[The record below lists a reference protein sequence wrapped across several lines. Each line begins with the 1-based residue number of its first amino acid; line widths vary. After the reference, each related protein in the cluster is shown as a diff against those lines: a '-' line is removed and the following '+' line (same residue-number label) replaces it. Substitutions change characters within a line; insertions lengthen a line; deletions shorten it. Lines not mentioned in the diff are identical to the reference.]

1 MRKIAQYDDT
11 LMFGTAV
18 DNSGMK
24 QGLSA
29 LDNYVTTFAANMTA
43 QITGAVASAL
53 SAIPAQIVEIGS
65 QFESSMSQVA
75 ATMGITSAAAEFTQ
89 LSAAAK
95 EMGETTKF
103 SASQA
108 ADALNYLA
116 LAGYDA
122 EKSVAALPTVLNLA
136 AAGGIEL
143 AEASDMVTDSMSALG
158 LSMDELESFAD
169 KMAKT
174 SQKSNTSVAQLGQSI
189 LSVGANAQILAGGTT
204 ELMTELGILADSGLK
219 SAEAGTALARVIKN
233 LSTPT
238 SVAAEELENLGVKC
252 YDSEGNFRNMQDIF
266 ADLQDAMDGF
276 TAEQVQASLSEIFDT
291 AALSSAKVL
300 LSQCGD
306 RFDELS
312 GYIDDAD
319 GAAAQM
325 AETMS
330 DNLTGDITIC
340 QSALEGLANTAY
352 EKFQG
357 TMRTAVQAVTE
368 NVGTLTESMKEGE
381 LSESVDKLAAAFSN
395 AAASA
400 ADLLADDV
408 IPAVISGFSLIV
420 EHGNKIISVL
430 VGIGTTIATIKVVD
444 TVTNLVKGFQKA
456 QLQLGLFAMSNNIA
470 AMSAVELTKSLSLSE
485 IAVGA
490 LTGKITLAT
499 AVQAAWNAV
508 IAINPMVV
516 LAAALT
522 GAAVAIA
529 SYTIK
534 ASAAT
539 EATKEAEE
547 AVNNAAE
554 SLDDLNSR
562 IADNSSATQKNEDEL
577 KNKIAIY
584 EELRQQYEKTGEGE
598 EQLKEIMQEIQ
609 ELSPTT
615 ISFIDEETGAYLSLA
630 DSIDDVIAAMERK
643 RDMENL
649 DSAWNTAK
657 DNLDDLYEQQQKL
670 KDDEADLY
678 EQLENANVISAGYIH
693 NKLARNKEQQLAIS
707 ESILENE
714 KIVLE
719 TQNKMKALYTNS
731 SSDGGNIESGIDY
744 SSVGGTIA
752 AEERRKGEEANKRAQ
767 ENIEAIAEAQK
778 TATEALA
785 AGWEAADHE
794 YAIGAISSEEE
805 LLAAKKALWAEYGN
819 ENNKEH
825 WKYQEDIIST
835 ENSIAE
841 ERRRAAEQAENEL
854 NKTVTEAEE
863 ENAKDVEEIL
873 QEKWQNIS
881 HLENLGVLTS
891 EEAYQKRKELIGE
904 YCPEY
909 SDEWYDYYQ
918 TVYDYEQDFAEKQ
931 LEDRKAALNEELS
944 AVKTNI
950 DSIISEYKSAYSE
963 IQNNI
968 SSYKSR
974 LLSVAGDVFSVEETE
989 NPDGTKTRTLKVN
1002 DIKAQIDK
1010 MKKYHELMIE
1020 MRDEGASVS
1029 LLQEFSK
1036 LEPDDGIQMA
1046 EYMLSSGD
1054 FEQINE
1060 LYKERDAIAQQH
1072 AEDFYSPEMEALNSS
1087 TTDKILD
1094 EYSGLPDEFRE
1105 IGSAAALNLIIGLN
1119 EGISDLSDHFTMN
1132 AETFFDTSGS
1142 AIDNLSAD
1150 DIVLNTDVES
1160 GDMLERG
1167 RNDGELYAEGFEQ
1180 GMQGISAEVD
1190 ISSRQASTAAVLNEN
1205 MLSSIAQKLL
1215 DQLKNIT
1222 IRNVLTAQLEC
1233 DGKSL
1238 AQIVNAET
1246 ETNRR
1251 VSDAYG

>member
-1 MRKIAQYDDT
+1 
-11 LMFGTAV
+11 
-18 DNSGMK
+18 
-24 QGLSA
+24 
-29 LDNYVTTFAANMTA
+29 
-43 QITGAVASAL
+43 
-53 SAIPAQIVEIGS
+53 
-65 QFESSMSQVA
+65 
-75 ATMGITSAAAEFTQ
+75 
-89 LSAAAK
+89 
-95 EMGETTKF
+95 
-103 SASQA
+103 
-108 ADALNYLA
+108 
-116 LAGYDA
+116 
-122 EKSVAALPTVLNLA
+122 ALPTVLNLA
-136 AAGGIEL
+136 AAGGMEL

-158 LSMDELESFAD
+158 LSMDELEGFAD

-174 SQKSNTSVAQLGQSI
+174 SQKSNTSVTQLGQSI

-204 ELMTELGILADSGLK
+204 ELMTELGILADSGEK

-238 SVAAEELENLGVKC
+238 SVAAEELDRLNVSC

-266 ADLQDAMDGF
+266 GDLQDAMDGF
-276 TAEQVQASLSEIFDT
+276 TAEQVQESMSQIFDT
-291 AALSSAKVL
+291 EALSSAKIL

-368 NVGTLTESMKEGE
+368 DVGTLTESMKDGE

-420 EHGNKIISVL
+420 EHGNDIIAVAEGIAIIFAGWKISAIVDNFTDSMAKAAAAVAAKQAADTSASISTL
-430 VGIGTTIATIKVVD
+430 ALAG
-444 TVTNLVKGFQKA
+444 NLSFTE
-456 QLQLGLFAMSNNIA
+456 IA
-470 AMSAVELTKSLSLSE
+470 AELYAGN
-485 IAVGA
+485 IN
-490 LTGKITLAT
+490 LAT
-499 AVQAAWNAV
+499 AAQAAFNLVCDA
-508 IAINPMVV
+508 NPILLV
-516 LAAALT
+516 
-522 GAAVAIA
+522 
-529 SYTIK
+529 
-534 ASAAT
+534 ASALGIVVTAVGLFIN
-539 EATKEAEE
+539 ALDSAEAE
-547 AVNNAAE
+547 VNEYTEEINRMKAAE
-554 SLDDLNSR
+554 EDSVSSSEKE
-562 IADNSSATQKNEDEL
+562 IALLKQKVER
-577 KNKIAIY
+577 Y
-584 EELRQQYEKTGEGE
+584 EELRAKYETLTAGEMAE
-598 EQLKEIMQEIQ
+598 FLDLCAELQ
-609 ELSPTT
+609 ELLPEGTSL
-615 ISFIDEETGAYLSLA
+615 IDEQTGAYNSLA
-630 DSIDDVIAAMERK
+630 DSIDNVIEKMRQQALLNAKKGTYETAVSQNYDIDQKLHEAKMAWASEGMEQLNDWK
-643 RDMENL
+643 AVALSDNIL
-649 DSAWNTAK
+649 DAREAFLEQYIK
-657 DNLDDLYEQQQKL
+657 DEYGITYEQMMTAY
-670 KDDEADLY
+670 D
-678 EQLENANVISAGYIH
+678 S
-693 NKLARNKEQQLAIS
+693 NKEIID
-707 ESILENE
+707 EYE
-714 KIVLE
+714 KLSRMQYE
-719 TQNKMKALYTNS
+719 RNTDSNNSDNK
-731 SSDGGNIESGIDY
+731 IDY
-744 SSVGGTIA
+744 STVGGTIA
-752 AEERRKGEEANKRAQ
+752 EEEKRKGEEANKRAQ

-819 ENNKEH
+819 ANNKEH

-841 ERRRAAEQAENEL
+841 ERRRAAEQAAKEL

-863 ENAKDVEEIL
+863 ENARDVEDIL

-891 EEAYQKRKELIGE
+891 EEAYQKRKALIGE

-909 SDEWYDYYQ
+909 SDEWYDYYK
-918 TVYDYEQDFAEKQ
+918 TVYDYEQEFAEMQ

-944 AVKTNI
+944 AVKANI
-950 DSIISEYKSAYSE
+950 NSIISEYKSAYSDIE
-963 IQNNI
+963 SNI
-968 SSYKSR
+968 SSYKSK

-989 NPDGTKTRTLKVN
+989 NLDGTKTRTLKVN

-1020 MRDEGASVS
+1020 MRDNGASVS

-1036 LEPDDGIQMA
+1036 LDPDDGIQMA
-1046 EYMLSSGD
+1046 QYMLSSGN
-1054 FEQINE
+1054 FEQVNE
-1060 LYKERDAIAQQH
+1060 LYKERDVIAQQL
-1072 AEDFYSPEMEALNSS
+1072 AEDFYSPELEALNSS

-1094 EYSGLPDEFRE
+1094 EYSGLPEEFRE
-1105 IGSAAALNLIIGLN
+1105 IGSAAALNLVLGLN
-1119 EGISDLSDHFTMN
+1119 EGISDLSDYFTLN

-1142 AIDNLSAD
+1142 AVENLSTD
-1150 DIVLNTDVES
+1150 DIVLNKHVES

-1190 ISSRQASTAAVLNEN
+1190 ISSRQASTAAALNEN
-1205 MLSSIAQKLL
+1205 VLASIAQKLI
-1215 DQLKNIT
+1215 DKMSNIT
-1222 IRNVLTAQLEC
+1222 IKNVLTAQLEC

-1238 AQIVNAET
+1238 AQIVNAES
-1246 ETNRR
+1246 ETKRR

>member
-53 SAIPAQIVEIGS
+53 SAIPSQIVEIGS

-75 ATMGITSAAAEFTQ
+75 ATMGITSAAAEFEQ

-95 EMGETTKF
+95 EMGESTKF

-158 LSMDELESFAD
+158 LSMDELEGFAD

-238 SVAAEELENLGVKC
+238 SAASEELDRLNVSC

-276 TAEQVQASLSEIFDT
+276 TAEQVQESMSQIFDT
-291 AALSSAKVL
+291 AALSSAKIL

-368 NVGTLTESMKEGE
+368 DVGTLTESMKEGE
-381 LSESVDKLAAAFSN
+381 LSESVDKLAEAFGN

-420 EHGNKIISVL
+420 EHGNEIISVI
-430 VGIGTTIATIKVVD
+430 VGIGTALLAMKVVSVID
-444 TVTNLVKGFQKA
+444 TMSASFNKAVLSVAAFSGAEEIAAFQTAALNGDLSLAQIAAGLYTGQLTPATAATAAFNTVLAANPVGVVAAAIGVLVSVIGILTVNIKDSIEALEESSVAAYDYAGAMEEVTNKSQETI
-456 QLQLGLFAMSNNIA
+456 N
-470 AMSAVELTKSLSLSE
+470 SANTE
-485 IAVGA
+485 IAV
-490 LTGKITLAT
+490 LKDK
-499 AVQAAWNAV
+499 V
-508 IAINPMVV
+508 
-516 LAAALT
+516 
-522 GAAVAIA
+522 
-529 SYTIK
+529 
-534 ASAAT
+534 
-539 EATKEAEE
+539 
-547 AVNNAAE
+547 
-554 SLDDLNSR
+554 SR
-562 IADNSSATQKNEDEL
+562 
-577 KNKIAIY
+577 Y
-584 EELRQQYEKTGEGE
+584 EELREKYSELNEGE
-598 EQLKEIMQEIQ
+598 MAEFLSLCDDLKEVLPEGTS
-609 ELSPTT
+609 L
-615 ISFIDEETGAYLSLA
+615 IDEQTGAYINLA
-630 DSIDDVIAAMERK
+630 DSIDKVCERMEK
-643 RDMENL
+643 QALLN
-649 DSAWNTAK
+649 AK
-657 DNLDDLYEQQQKL
+657 YAEYEEAVSQNYDIDKQLNDADNFAGKIVDP
-670 KDDEADLY
+670 
-678 EQLENANVISAGYIH
+678 ENALGKSKNDYLNDYCKQKYGLSYDELTAIKAQNQDIIDEYH
-693 NKLARNKEQQLAIS
+693 QLS
-707 ESILENE
+707 VDTYNE
-714 KIVLE
+714 LGADNGE
-719 TQNKMKALYTNS
+719 
-731 SSDGGNIESGIDY
+731 IDY
-744 SSVGGTIA
+744 STVGGTIA
-752 AEERRKGEEANKRAQ
+752 EEERRKGEEANKRAQ

-794 YAIGAISSEEE
+794 YAVGAISSEEE

-909 SDEWYDYYQ
+909 SDEWYDYYK
-918 TVYDYEQDFAEKQ
+918 TVYDYEQEFAEKQ

-950 DSIISEYKSAYSE
+950 DSIISEYKSAYSD
-963 IQNNI
+963 IQSNI
-968 SSYKSR
+968 SSYKSQ
-974 LLSVAGDVFSVEETE
+974 LLSVAGNVFSVEETE

-1010 MKKYHELMIE
+1010 MKRYHELLLE
-1020 MRDEGASVS
+1020 MKNKKASTS
-1029 LLQEFSK
+1029 LLQEMSR
-1036 LEPDDGIQMA
+1036 LEPD
-1046 EYMLSSGD
+1046 
-1054 FEQINE
+1054 
-1060 LYKERDAIAQQH
+1060 
-1072 AEDFYSPEMEALNSS
+1072 
-1087 TTDKILD
+1087 
-1094 EYSGLPDEFRE
+1094 
-1105 IGSAAALNLIIGLN
+1105 
-1119 EGISDLSDHFTMN
+1119 
-1132 AETFFDTSGS
+1132 
-1142 AIDNLSAD
+1142 
-1150 DIVLNTDVES
+1150 
-1160 GDMLERG
+1160 
-1167 RNDGELYAEGFEQ
+1167 
-1180 GMQGISAEVD
+1180 
-1190 ISSRQASTAAVLNEN
+1190 
-1205 MLSSIAQKLL
+1205 
-1215 DQLKNIT
+1215 
-1222 IRNVLTAQLEC
+1222 
-1233 DGKSL
+1233 
-1238 AQIVNAET
+1238 
-1246 ETNRR
+1246 
-1251 VSDAYG
+1251 

>member
-276 TAEQVQASLSEIFDT
+276 TAEQVQESMSQIFDT
-291 AALSSAKVL
+291 TALSSAKVL

-368 NVGTLTESMKEGE
+368 DVGTLTESMKEGE

-420 EHGNKIISVL
+420 EHGNEIISVI
-430 VGIGTTIATIKVVD
+430 VGIGTALLAMKVVSVID
-444 TVTNLVKGFQKA
+444 TMSASFNKAVLSVAAFSGAEEIAAFQTAALNGDLSLAQIAAGLYTGQLTPATAATAAFNTVLAANPVGVVAAAIGVLVSVIGILTVNIKDSIEALEESSVAAYDYAGAMEEVTNKSQETI
-456 QLQLGLFAMSNNIA
+456 N
-470 AMSAVELTKSLSLSE
+470 SANTE
-485 IAVGA
+485 IAV
-490 LTGKITLAT
+490 LKDK
-499 AVQAAWNAV
+499 V
-508 IAINPMVV
+508 
-516 LAAALT
+516 
-522 GAAVAIA
+522 
-529 SYTIK
+529 
-534 ASAAT
+534 
-539 EATKEAEE
+539 
-547 AVNNAAE
+547 
-554 SLDDLNSR
+554 SR
-562 IADNSSATQKNEDEL
+562 
-577 KNKIAIY
+577 Y
-584 EELRQQYEKTGEGE
+584 EELREKYSELNEGE
-598 EQLKEIMQEIQ
+598 MAEFLSLCDDLKEVLPEGTS
-609 ELSPTT
+609 L
-615 ISFIDEETGAYLSLA
+615 IDEQTGAYISLA
-630 DSIDDVIAAMERK
+630 DSIDKVCERMEK
-643 RDMENL
+643 QALLNAKYAEYEEAVSQNYDIDKQLNDA
-649 DSAWNTAK
+649 DSF
-657 DNLDDLYEQQQKL
+657 
-670 KDDEADLY
+670 ADKIVDP
-678 EQLENANVISAGYIH
+678 ENALGKSKNDYLNDYCKQKYGLSYDELTAI
-693 NKLARNKEQQLAIS
+693 KEQNQDIIDEYHQLSVDTYNELGSDNS
-707 ESILENE
+707 E
-714 KIVLE
+714 
-719 TQNKMKALYTNS
+719 
-731 SSDGGNIESGIDY
+731 IDY
-744 SSVGGTIA
+744 STVGGTIA
-752 AEERRKGEEANKRAQ
+752 EEERRKGEEANKRAQ

-909 SDEWYDYYQ
+909 SDEWYDYYK

-944 AVKTNI
+944 AVKANI
-950 DSIISEYKSAYSE
+950 DSIISEYKAAYSE

-1002 DIKAQIDK
+1002 DIKSQIDK

-1036 LEPDDGIQMA
+1036 LDPDDGIQMA

-1060 LYKERDAIAQQH
+1060 LYKERDAIAQQL
-1072 AEDFYSPEMEALNSS
+1072 AEDFYSPELEALNSS

-1105 IGSAAALNLIIGLN
+1105 IGSAAALNLVLGLN
-1119 EGISDLSDHFTMN
+1119 EGISDLSDHFALN

-1190 ISSRQASTAAVLNEN
+1190 ISSRQASTAAALNEN

>member
-1 MRKIAQYDDT
+1 M
-11 LMFGTAV
+11 

-29 LDNYVTTFAANMTA
+29 LDNYVTTFDANMTA

-75 ATMGITSAAAEFTQ
+75 ATMGITSAAAEFEQ

-276 TAEQVQASLSEIFDT
+276 TAEQVQESMSQIFDT
-291 AALSSAKVL
+291 AALSSAKIL

-368 NVGTLTESMKEGE
+368 DVGTLTESMKEGE

-420 EHGNKIISVL
+420 EHGNEIISVV
-430 VGIGTTIATIKVVD
+430 VGIG
-444 TVTNLVKGFQKA
+444 
-456 QLQLGLFAMSNNIA
+456 A
-470 AMSAVELTKSLSLSE
+470 AMLILKNQTAITDLIKSFKAANTALAALEAETTAAAFQQAALASEMSLTE
-485 IAVGA
+485 IAVGLFSGK
-490 LTGKITLAT
+490 LTIAT
-499 AVQAAWNAV
+499 ATSAAFSAVQAKLNAV
-508 IAINPMVV
+508 MAANPFGV
-516 LAAALT
+516 AAAAIGILVT
-522 GAAVAIA
+522 IVGVAI
-529 SYTIK
+529 SK
-534 ASAAT
+534 AK
-539 EATKEAEE
+539 EYKEAAEE
-547 AVNNAAE
+547 VTVAAYDYAGAMEEVTNKSQETINSANTEIAV
-554 SLDDLNSR
+554 LKDKVSR
-562 IADNSSATQKNEDEL
+562 
-577 KNKIAIY
+577 Y
-584 EELRQQYEKTGEGE
+584 EELREKYSELNEGE
-598 EQLKEIMQEIQ
+598 MAEFLSLCDDLKEALPEGTS
-609 ELSPTT
+609 L
-615 ISFIDEETGAYLSLA
+615 IDEQTGAYISLA
-630 DSIDDVIAAMERK
+630 DSIDKVCERMEK
-643 RDMENL
+643 QALLNAKYAEYEEAVSQNYDIDKQLN
-649 DSAWNTAK
+649 DASAWA
-657 DNLDDLYEQQQKL
+657 DNQNIIDP
-670 KDDEADLY
+670 
-678 EQLENANVISAGYIH
+678 ENALGKDINDYCREKYGLSYDELTAIKAQNQDIIDEYH
-693 NKLARNKEQQLAIS
+693 QLSVDTYNELGSDNS
-707 ESILENE
+707 E
-714 KIVLE
+714 
-719 TQNKMKALYTNS
+719 
-731 SSDGGNIESGIDY
+731 IDY
-744 SSVGGTIA
+744 STVGGTIA
-752 AEERRKGEEANKRAQ
+752 AEEKRKGEEANKRAQ

-794 YAIGAISSEEE
+794 YAVGAISSEEE

-909 SDEWYDYYQ
+909 SDEWYDYYK
-918 TVYDYEQDFAEKQ
+918 TVYDYEQEFAEKQ

-944 AVKTNI
+944 AVKANI
-950 DSIISEYKSAYSE
+950 DSIISEYKSAYSD
-963 IQNNI
+963 IQSNI
-968 SSYKSR
+968 SSYKSQ
-974 LLSVAGDVFSVEETE
+974 LLSVAGSVFSVEETE

-1020 MRDEGASVS
+1020 MRDNGASVS

-1036 LEPDDGIQMA
+1036 LDPDDGIQMA

-1060 LYKERDAIAQQH
+1060 LYKERDAIAQQL
-1072 AEDFYSPEMEALNSS
+1072 AEDFYSPELEALNSS
-1087 TTDKILD
+1087 STDKILD
-1094 EYSGLPDEFRE
+1094 EYSGLPEEFRE
-1105 IGSAAALNLIIGLN
+1105 IGSIAALNLLLGLN
-1119 EGISDLSDHFTMN
+1119 EGISDLSDYFTLN

-1142 AIDNLSAD
+1142 AINNLSAD
-1150 DIVLNTDVES
+1150 DIVLNTDVNS
-1160 GDMLERG
+1160 GDMLSKG
-1167 RNDGELYAEGFEQ
+1167 KSDGELYAEGFEQ

-1190 ISSRQASTAAVLNEN
+1190 ISSRQASTAAALNEN
-1205 MLSSIAQKLL
+1205 MLSSIAQKLI
-1215 DQLKNIT
+1215 DKMSNIT
-1222 IRNVLTAQLEC
+1222 IKNVLTAQLEC
-1233 DGKSL
+1233 DGRSL

-1251 VSDAYG
+1251 VADAYG

>member
-1 MRKIAQYDDT
+1 M
-11 LMFGTAV
+11 

-29 LDNYVTTFAANMTA
+29 LDNYVTTYAANMTA

-53 SAIPAQIVEIGS
+53 SAIPSQIVEIGS

-276 TAEQVQASLSEIFDT
+276 TAEQVQESMSQIFDT

-357 TMRTAVQAVTE
+357 TIRAAVQAVTE
-368 NVGTLTESMKEGE
+368 DVGTLTESMKDGE

-420 EHGNKIISVL
+420 EHGNEIISVTL
-430 VGIGTTIATIKVVD
+430 GIGAAFATIKVVEAVTKMSISFKAASVSLAALEAETTAATFQQAALRSGMTLTE
-444 TVTNLVKGFQKA
+444 TVV
-456 QLQLGLFAMSNNIA
+456 GL
-470 AMSAVELTKSLSLSE
+470 
-485 IAVGA
+485 

-499 AVQAAWNAV
+499 AAQAAWNAV
-508 IAINPMVV
+508 IAINPMVF

-539 EATKEAEE
+539 EATKEAGE

-693 NKLARNKEQQLAIS
+693 NKLAQNKEQQLAIS

-752 AEERRKGEEANKRAQ
+752 AEEKRKGEEANKRLQ
-767 ENIEAIAEAQK
+767 ENIEKIAAEQK

-841 ERRRAAEQAENEL
+841 ERRRAAEQAEKEL
-854 NKTVTEAEE
+854 NETVTESEE

-909 SDEWYDYYQ
+909 SDEWYDYYK

-931 LEDRKAALNEELS
+931 LEDRKAALKEELS
-944 AVKTNI
+944 AVKANI
-950 DSIISEYKSAYSE
+950 DSIISEYKSAYSD
-963 IQNNI
+963 IQSNI
-968 SSYKSR
+968 SSYKSQ
-974 LLSVAGDVFSVEETE
+974 LLSVAENVFSVEETE

-1010 MKKYHELMIE
+1010 MKKYHELMLE

-1036 LEPDDGIQMA
+1036 LDPDDGIQMA

-1060 LYKERDAIAQQH
+1060 LYKERDAIAQQL
-1072 AEDFYSPEMEALNSS
+1072 AEDFYSPELEALNSS

-1119 EGISDLSDHFTMN
+1119 EGISDLSDYFTLN
-1132 AETFFDTSGS
+1132 AETFFDTSGL
-1142 AIDNLSAD
+1142 AVDNLSTD
-1150 DIVLNTDVES
+1150 DIIISTDT
-1160 GDMLERG
+1160 GDMLAKG
-1167 RNDGELYAEGFEQ
+1167 KSDGELYAEGFEQ

-1190 ISSRQASTAAVLNEN
+1190 ISSRQASTAAALNEN
-1205 MLSSIAQKLL
+1205 VLASIAQKLI
-1215 DQLKNIT
+1215 DKMSNIT

-1246 ETNRR
+1246 ETKRR